1 MTVKRSRHNAK
12 ECEPREIHDLFREL
26 LRRPEILFP
35 TAGRKVTV
43 PITQGV
49 YIIRDPSGVVAHVG
63 RSVRGKRGL
72 YQRLC
77 NHLAGK
83 SSFSRKH
90 LKGDCSKLRSGYTFQ
105 FLEIEDA
112 RKRALVEYLAA
123 GSLCPAHLGLGD
135 KAGD

>member
-1 MTVKRSRHNAK
+1 MTPKRRQLHRK
-12 ECEPREIHDLFREL
+12 EPEPQEIRDLFREL
-26 LRRPEILFP
+26 LRQPQTPFP
-35 TAGRKVTV
+35 TAGRKVAV
-43 PITQGV
+43 PMTHGV
-49 YIIRDPSGVVAHVG
+49 YIIRDPLGVVAHVG

-77 NHLAGK
+77 NHLGGS

-90 LKGDCSKLRSGYTFQ
+90 LSGDCAALRSGYTYQ

-123 GSLCPAHLGLGD
+123 GSLCPAHLGLGG
-135 KAGD
+135 KAEV